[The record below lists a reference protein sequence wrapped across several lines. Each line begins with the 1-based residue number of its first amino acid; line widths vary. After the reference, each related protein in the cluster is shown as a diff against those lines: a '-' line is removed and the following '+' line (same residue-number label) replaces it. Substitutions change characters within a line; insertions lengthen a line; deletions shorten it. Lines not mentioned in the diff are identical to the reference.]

1 MENFLSRYGN
11 TYQHFD
17 HFLIQL
23 LSLSLLSRIL
33 RGFKQV
39 DRQLVP
45 FLTVRLVTSF
55 KKREFVPKKEI
66 LSADNCNDTLTSKG
80 AWVANT
86 AGQLLS

>member
-1 MENFLSRYGN
+1 MENIHQDTEILIKVLE
-11 TYQHFD
+11 

-55 KKREFVPKKEI
+55 KKREFVPNKRD
-66 LSADNCNDTLTSKG
+66 LSADNCMIFSPLKG
-80 AWVANT
+80 P
-86 AGQLLS
+86 G